1 MTAEDIVGV
10 VKDVAHWL
18 PTQGPIKEFVHHNT
32 LHAYQNYSF
41 YDGCLI
47 ASRMYAARAFLPL
60 SEYRDYYRSG
70 RIQESALREVLL
82 EETDSIETAAAKL
95 RERLL
100 QADVPD
106 ETLPRGIAKEGLRAR
121 WRENRRLALKLQTHP
136 ILFRLVGQFLDQ
148 GISIWRM
155 PHTQFSLYESVRR
168 IVQESWVP
176 LVPYSS
182 PRSRRFLEME
192 PQQAIFEILKQ
203 FVGDEQYFER
213 YLLEMSL
220 AHPGWSGMVHMIE
233 TEPHGLVLRRKVSL
247 LEFCAL
253 ELIAEHAVV
262 TAKFG
267 ENFKPL
273 LEPGEKLPPL
283 PIDKD
288 YVLEWTETEKL
299 QRIWHEAY
307 ERSYYL
313 GVLAKVSAHHGK
325 GVVTEPSVQ
334 AFFCIDDRECSM
346 RRHLEEVAPS
356 VQTFA
361 WAGFYGID
369 CVFQG
374 ADDAFPFKHC
384 PVPVN
389 PKHMIREFKPATA
402 ASPRPSWLTRLLH
415 LDSDPKSHTLVRG
428 LLISQTLGLASALRL
443 AFSIFRPS
451 MSPLTASSLR
461 RVDQEAELQVE
472 RTSEEL
478 QDGYLVGYSV
488 PEMAERVYNVLRA
501 TGAMAR
507 PLAELIVFF
516 GHGASSVNNPYFAAY
531 DCGACSGKPGAPNAR
546 AFALMANRPD
556 VRALVREKGFEIGDK
571 TWFVG
576 GLHDTTRDEVQYY
589 ELDRVPEHLRAKLGK
604 FQADMEAALARNA
617 KERCVKFVLI
627 DPDVSPEQAREEV
640 RRRSTGIFEPRP
652 ELNHATNA
660 GTIVGRRALTRGLN
674 FDRRLFLNSYDPELD
689 PTGDILAGILGAV
702 VPVCGGINLEYF
714 FSRLDCRVY
723 GAGSK
728 LPHNINGL
736 IGVMNGTE
744 GDLLTG
750 LPTQMTEVHEPV
762 RLTLL
767 VQQSPE
773 TALKA
778 AQKSPAVYEWV
789 LNGWVR
795 YFALEPGTYHVYEYR
810 GGQMVRMALSG
821 VAHPPI
827 AAPAAGDPVLSS
839 PSLVS
844 VGGPQA

>member
-10 VKDVAHWL
+10 VKHVAHWL

-32 LHAYQNYSF
+32 LHAYQNHSF
-41 YDGCLI
+41 YEGCLI
-47 ASRMYAARAFLPL
+47 ASRMYASRAFLPL
-60 SEYRDYYRSG
+60 SEYRGYFRSG
-70 RIQESALREVLL
+70 RIQESALRQVLL
-82 EETDSIETAAAKL
+82 EETDNHEAAAAQLKDHLL
-95 RERLL
+95 RA
-100 QADVPD
+100 QVPD

-121 WRENRRLALKLQTHP
+121 WRERRKLALKLQTHP
-136 ILFRLVGQFLDQ
+136 ILFRLIGQFLDQ

-155 PHTQFSLYESVRR
+155 PHTQCSLYESVGR
-168 IVQESWVP
+168 IVEESWVP
-176 LVPYSS
+176 LVPYST
-182 PRSRRFLEME
+182 PRSRRFLKME
-192 PQQAIFEILKQ
+192 PEQAIFEILQQ

-220 AHPGWSGMVHMIE
+220 AHAGWSGMVHMIE

-262 TAKFG
+262 TARFG
-267 ENFKPL
+267 ENFPPL
-273 LEPGEKLPPL
+273 LDPGEKLPPL
-283 PIDKD
+283 PVDPD
-288 YVLEWTETEKL
+288 YVLEWSETEKL
-299 QRIWHEAY
+299 QKIWHEAY

-313 GVLAKVSAHHGK
+313 GVLAQVSEHQGRAA
-325 GVVTEPSVQ
+325 VSEPSVQ

-374 ADDAFPFKHC
+374 ADDAFSFKHC
-384 PVPVN
+384 PVPVQ
-389 PKHMIREFKPATA
+389 PKHLIKEVRATPAR
-402 ASPRPSWLTRLLH
+402 SQGGWLSRLLH
-415 LDSDPKSHTLVRG
+415 MDSDPKSHTLLRG

-451 MSPLTASSLR
+451 MSALTASSLR
-461 RVDQEAELQVE
+461 RVDQEAELLIE
-472 RTSEEL
+472 RTSDHLEE
-478 QDGYLVGYSV
+478 GYLVGYSV
-488 PEMAERVYNVLRA
+488 PEMADRVFNLLRA
-501 TGAMAR
+501 SGASAR
-507 PLAELIVFF
+507 PLAELLVFF

-546 AFALMANRPD
+546 AFAKMANRAD
-556 VRALVREKGFEIGDK
+556 VRALVREKGLDIQEG

-576 GLHDTTRDEVQYY
+576 ALHDTTRDEVQYY
-589 ELDRVPEHLRAKLGK
+589 ETDKVPGHLKGKLAK
-604 FQADMEAALARNA
+604 FQADMEKALGRNA
-617 KERCVKFVLI
+617 KERCLKFVLI
-627 DPDVSPEQAREEV
+627 DTEVTPEQAREEV

-660 GTIVGRRALTRGLN
+660 GAIVGRRALTRGLN
-674 FDRRLFLNSYDPELD
+674 LDRRMFLNSYDPELD
-689 PTGDILAGILGAV
+689 PSGDILAGILGAV

-762 RLTLL
+762 RLTLV
-767 VQQSPE
+767 VQQTPE

-778 AQKSPAVYEWV
+778 AQKNPAVFEWIV
-789 LNGWVR
+789 NGWVL
-795 YFALEPGTYHVYEYR
+795 YFAVAPGTYEIYQYR
-810 GGQMVRMALSG
+810 DGAMVRMGFTPSPPAP
-821 VAHPPI
+821 VAA
-827 AAPAAGDPVLSS
+827 AAPEPVIS

-844 VGGPQA
+844 A

>member
-1 MTAEDIVGV
+1 MTAEDIVGI
-10 VKDVAHWL
+10 VKHVAHWL

-32 LHAYQNYSF
+32 LHAYQNYTF
-41 YDGCLI
+41 YEGCLT

-60 SEYRDYYRSG
+60 SEYRAYFSKG
-70 RIQESALREVLL
+70 RINEAALHEVLL
-82 EETDSIETAAAKL
+82 EETQGNQAEALKL
-95 RERLL
+95 RERLNDSRL
-100 QADVPD
+100 ED
-106 ETLPRGIAKEGLRAR
+106 ETLPRGIAKDGLRAR
-121 WRENRRLALKLQTHP
+121 WREKRNLALKLQTHP
-136 ILFRLVGQFLDQ
+136 ILFRLIGQFLDQ
-148 GISIWRM
+148 GVSIWRM
-155 PHTQFSLYESVRR
+155 PHTQFSLYESVGK
-168 IVQESWVP
+168 IVQESWIP
-176 LVPYSS
+176 LWPYSN
-182 PRSRRFLEME
+182 PQSRRYLEMQ
-192 PQQAIFEILKQ
+192 PQEAILDILKQ

-233 TEPHGLVLRRKVSL
+233 TEPQGLVLRRKVSL

-267 ENFKPL
+267 TSFPPL
-273 LEPGEKLPPL
+273 LAPGETLPPL
-283 PIDKD
+283 PVHKD
-288 YVLEWTETEKL
+288 YVLEWTETERL
-299 QRIWHEAY
+299 QKIWHEAY
-307 ERSYYL
+307 ERSYYV
-313 GVLAKVSAHHGK
+313 GVLTQISEHRGRGAIS
-325 GVVTEPSVQ
+325 EPSVQ
-334 AFFCIDDRECSM
+334 AFFCIDDRECSL

-361 WAGFYGID
+361 WAGFFGID

-384 PVPVN
+384 PVPVQ
-389 PKHMIREFKPATA
+389 PKHLIREVKPAGHK
-402 ASPRPSWLTRLLH
+402 PRASWLSRLLQ
-415 LDSDPKSHTLVRG
+415 LDSDPGSQTLVRG
-428 LLISQTLGLASALRL
+428 MLISQTLGLASALRL
-443 AFSIFRPS
+443 AFSIFRPV

-461 RVDQEAELQVE
+461 RVDQEAELQIE

-478 QDGYLVGYSV
+478 QDGYLVGYTV
-488 PEMAERVYNVLRA
+488 PEMAERVYNILRA
-501 TGAMAR
+501 SGAQAR
-507 PLAELIVFF
+507 PLAELVVFY

-556 VRALVREKGFEIGDK
+556 VRALVKEKGYDIGER

-576 GLHDTTRDEVQYY
+576 ALHDTTRDEVQYY
-589 ELDRVPEHLRAKLGK
+589 ELDRVPAHLSEKLKK
-604 FQADMEAALARNA
+604 FQADMETALGRNA
-617 KERCVKFVLI
+617 KERCLKFVLV
-627 DPDVSPEQAREEV
+627 DTNVTPEQAREEV

-674 FDRRLFLNSYDPELD
+674 FDRRMFLNSYDPDLD
-689 PTGDILAGILGAV
+689 PSGDTLAGILGAV

-750 LPTQMTEVHEPV
+750 LPTQMTEVHEPI

-767 VQQSPE
+767 VQQTPE

-778 AQKSPAVYEWV
+778 AQKSPAVYEWIM
-789 LNGWVR
+789 NGWVR
-795 YFALEPGTYHVYEYR
+795 YFAIDPASFEVYEYR
-810 GGQMVRMALSG
+810 GGSMVRMKLGSST
-821 VAHPPI
+821 V
-827 AAPAAGDPVLSS
+827 APAAPPPAALATSA
-839 PSLVS
+839 PPLVQ
-844 VGGPQA
+844 VGGSQA

>member
-1 MTAEDIVGV
+1 MTAEDIVGI
-10 VKDVAHWL
+10 VKHVAHWL

-32 LHAYQNYSF
+32 LHAYQSYPF

-60 SEYRDYYRSG
+60 SEYRSYYATG
-70 RIQESALREVLL
+70 RIQESALRDVLL
-82 EETDSIETAAAKL
+82 EETDHHEVAAARLK
-95 RERLL
+95 ERLL
-100 QADVPD
+100 WAEVPD

-121 WRENRRLALKLQTHP
+121 WRENRQLALKLQTHP
-136 ILFRLVGQFLDQ
+136 ILFRLIGQFLDQ

-155 PHTQFSLYESVRR
+155 PHTQYSLYESVRR

-176 LVPYSS
+176 LFPYSS
-182 PRSRRFLEME
+182 PDSRRFLEMG
-192 PQQAIFEILKQ
+192 PSQAILEILTK
-203 FVGDEQYFER
+203 FVGHEQYFER

-233 TEPHGLVLRRKVSL
+233 TEPQGLVLQRKVSL

-262 TAKFG
+262 TARFG
-267 ENFKPL
+267 KNFKPL
-273 LEPGEKLPPL
+273 LEPGEKLAPL
-283 PIDKD
+283 PVDKD
-288 YVLEWTETEKL
+288 YLLEWSESEKL

-313 GVLAKVSAHHGK
+313 GVLSKISAHQGK
-325 GVVTEPSVQ
+325 GIVGEPSVQ

-384 PVPVN
+384 PVPVK
-389 PKHMIREFKPATA
+389 PKHMIREVRA
-402 ASPRPSWLTRLLH
+402 AAARPKAGWLSRLLQ
-415 LDSDPKSHTLVRG
+415 LDSDPSSHTLLRG

-451 MSPLTASSLR
+451 MGPLTASSLR
-461 RVDQEAELQVE
+461 RVDQEAELQIE
-472 RTSEEL
+472 RTSDEL
-478 QDGYLVGYSV
+478 EDGYLVGYSV
-488 PEMAERVYNVLRA
+488 SEMADRVYNILRA
-501 TGAMAR
+501 TGATAR

-546 AFALMANRPD
+546 AFALMANRAD
-556 VRALVREKGFEIGDK
+556 VRALVREKGFDIGDK
-571 TWFVG
+571 TWFLG
-576 GLHDTTRDEVQYY
+576 ALHDTTRDEVQYY
-589 ELDRVPEHLRAKLGK
+589 ELERVPEHVRAKLGK
-604 FQADMEAALARNA
+604 FQADMEVALARNA
-617 KERCVKFVLI
+617 KERCVKFVMI
-627 DPDVSPEQAREEV
+627 DPGVSPEQAREEV

-674 FDRRLFLNSYDPELD
+674 FNRRLFLNSYDPELD
-689 PTGDILAGILGAV
+689 PSGDILAGILGAV

-762 RLTLL
+762 RLTLV

-778 AQKSPAVYEWV
+778 AQKNPAIYEWIF
-789 LNGWVR
+789 NGWVR

-821 VAHPPI
+821 AI
-827 AAPAAGDPVLSS
+827 APATFPPPAEQPLS
-839 PSLVS
+839 PSPS
-844 VGGPQA
+844 FATSGGLKA

>member
-1 MTAEDIVGV
+1 MVDV
-10 VKDVAHWL
+10 VKHVAHWL

-32 LHAYQNYSF
+32 LHAYQNHSF

-47 ASRMYAARAFLPL
+47 ASRMYASRAFLPL
-60 SEYRDYYRSG
+60 SEYRGYLRSG
-70 RIQESALREVLL
+70 RILESALREVLL
-82 EETDSIETAAAKL
+82 EESQNNEAVAAKL
-95 RERLL
+95 KDRLL
-100 QADVPD
+100 HAELPD
-106 ETLPRGIAKEGLRAR
+106 ETLPRGVAKEGLRAR
-121 WRENRRLALKLQTHP
+121 WRERRQLALKLQTHP
-136 ILFRLVGQFLDQ
+136 ILFRLLGQFLDQ

-155 PHTQFSLYESVRR
+155 PHTQYSLYESVRQ

-176 LVPYSS
+176 LVPFSS
-182 PRSRRFLEME
+182 PGARRFLEME

-220 AHPGWSGMVHMIE
+220 AHPGWSGMIHMIE

-247 LEFCAL
+247 LDFCAL

-262 TAKFG
+262 SEKFG
-267 ENFKPL
+267 SSFKPL
-273 LEPGEKLPPL
+273 LEPGEKLEPL
-283 PIDKD
+283 PVDPG

-299 QRIWHEAY
+299 QKLWHEAY

-313 GVLAKVSAHHGK
+313 GVLAQVAEHQGSGLVS
-325 GVVTEPSVQ
+325 EPSVQ
-334 AFFCIDDRECSM
+334 AFFCIDDRECSI

-361 WAGFYGID
+361 WAGFFGID

-389 PKHMIREFKPATA
+389 PKHMIKEVRQA
-402 ASPRPSWLTRLLH
+402 PSAPPGWLSRLLH
-415 LDSDPKSHTLVRG
+415 LDSDPKSHTLLRG
-428 LLISQTLGLASALRL
+428 LIISQTLGLASALRL
-443 AFSIFRPS
+443 AFSIFRPT

-461 RVDQEAELQVE
+461 RVDQEADLLIE

-478 QDGYLVGYSV
+478 EEGYLVGYSV
-488 PEMAERVYNVLRA
+488 PEMAERVYNLLRA
-501 TGAMAR
+501 TGASAR

-546 AFALMANRPD
+546 AFAKMANRPD
-556 VRALVREKGFEIGDK
+556 VRALVREKGFEIADGS
-571 TWFVG
+571 WFVG
-576 GLHDTTRDEVQYY
+576 ALHDTTRDEVQYY
-589 ELDRVPEHLRAKLGK
+589 EIDKVPAQLKVKLAK

-617 KERCVKFVLI
+617 KERCLKFVLI
-627 DPDVSPEQAREEV
+627 DPAVSPEQAREEV

-660 GTIVGRRALTRGLN
+660 GTIVGRRTLTRGLN
-674 FDRRLFLNSYDPELD
+674 LDRRMFLNSYDPDLD
-689 PTGDILAGILGAV
+689 PSGDILAGILGAV

-714 FSRLDCRVY
+714 FSRMDCHVY

-728 LPHNINGL
+728 LPHNVNGL

-750 LPTQMTEVHEPV
+750 LPTQMTEIHEPV

-767 VQQSPE
+767 VQQTPE

-778 AQKSPAVYEWV
+778 AQKNPAVFEWV
-789 LNGWVR
+789 QNGWVL
-795 YFALEPGTYHVYEYR
+795 YFSITPGTYEIHQYR
-810 GGQMVRMALSG
+810 KGQMVRMG
-821 VAHPPI
+821 F
-827 AAPAAGDPVLSS
+827 APAAPPPVSAGTQEAAVG
-839 PSLVS
+839 PSLVK
-844 VGGPQA
+844 A

>member
-1 MTAEDIVGV
+1 MVDV
-10 VKDVAHWL
+10 VKHVAHWL

-32 LHAYQNYSF
+32 LHAYQNHSF

-47 ASRMYAARAFLPL
+47 ASRMYASRAFLPL
-60 SEYRDYYRSG
+60 SEYRGYLRSG
-70 RIQESALREVLL
+70 RIHESALREVLL
-82 EETDSIETAAAKL
+82 EESQNNEAVAAKL
-95 RERLL
+95 KDRMLHAEL
-100 QADVPD
+100 PD
-106 ETLPRGIAKEGLRAR
+106 ETLPRGVAKEGLRAR
-121 WRENRRLALKLQTHP
+121 WRERRQLALKLQTHP
-136 ILFRLVGQFLDQ
+136 ILFRLLGQFLDQ

-155 PHTQFSLYESVRR
+155 PHTQCSLYESVRK

-176 LVPYSS
+176 LVPFSS
-182 PRSRRFLEME
+182 PSARRFLEME
-192 PQQAIFEILKQ
+192 PEQAIFEILKQ

-220 AHPGWSGMVHMIE
+220 AHPGWSGMIHMIE

-253 ELIAEHAVV
+253 ELIAEYAVV
-262 TAKFG
+262 TEKFG
-267 ENFKPL
+267 PNFQPL
-273 LEPGEKLPPL
+273 LEPGEKLSPL
-283 PIDKD
+283 PVDAG

-299 QRIWHEAY
+299 QKLWHEAY

-313 GVLAKVSAHHGK
+313 GVLARVADHQGRGLVS
-325 GVVTEPSVQ
+325 EPSVQ
-334 AFFCIDDRECSM
+334 AFFCIDDRECSI

-361 WAGFYGID
+361 WAGFFGID

-389 PKHMIREFKPATA
+389 PKHMIKEVRQAPPA
-402 ASPRPSWLTRLLH
+402 PKGWLSRLLH
-415 LDSDPKSHTLVRG
+415 LDSDPKSHTLLRG
-428 LLISQTLGLASALRL
+428 MIISQTLGLASALRL
-443 AFSIFRPS
+443 AFSIFRPT

-461 RVDQEAELQVE
+461 RVDQEADLLIE

-478 QDGYLVGYSV
+478 EEGYLVGYSV
-488 PEMAERVYNVLRA
+488 PEMAERVYNLLRA
-501 TGAMAR
+501 TGASAR

-546 AFALMANRPD
+546 AFAKMANRPD
-556 VRALVREKGFEIGDK
+556 VRALVREKGFEIADGS
-571 TWFVG
+571 WFVG
-576 GLHDTTRDEVQYY
+576 ALHDTTRDEVQYY
-589 ELDRVPEHLRAKLGK
+589 ETDKVPAQLKVKLAK
-604 FQADMEAALARNA
+604 FQADMETALARNA

-627 DPDVSPEQAREEV
+627 DPEVSPEQAREEV

-660 GTIVGRRALTRGLN
+660 GTIVGRRTLTRGLN
-674 FDRRLFLNSYDPELD
+674 LDRRMFLNSYDPDLD
-689 PTGDILAGILGAV
+689 PSGDILAGILGAV

-714 FSRLDCRVY
+714 FSRLDCHVY

-728 LPHNINGL
+728 LPHNVNGL

-767 VQQSPE
+767 VQQTPE

-778 AQKSPAVYEWV
+778 AQKNPAVFEWV
-789 LNGWVR
+789 QNGWVL
-795 YFALEPGTYHVYEYR
+795 YFSITPGTYEVHQFR
-810 GGQMVRMALSG
+810 DGQMVRMG
-821 VAHPPI
+821 FTP
-827 AAPAAGDPVLSS
+827 AAPPPASAGSQEPAAS
-839 PSLVS
+839 PSLVK
-844 VGGPQA
+844 A

>member
-10 VKDVAHWL
+10 VKHIAHWL

-32 LHAYQNYSF
+32 LHAYQDRSF
-41 YDGCLI
+41 YEGCLI
-47 ASRMYAARAFLPL
+47 ASRMYASRAFLPL
-60 SEYRDYYRSG
+60 SEYRGYYASG
-70 RIQESALREVLL
+70 RIDEASLREVLA
-82 EETDSIETAAAKL
+82 EECQSEDEISRLK
-95 RERLL
+95 ERLL
-100 QADVPD
+100 QAELPD
-106 ETLPRGIAKEGLRAR
+106 ETLPRGIAKEGLRPR
-121 WRENRRLALKLQTHP
+121 WRENRGLALKLQTHP

-155 PHTQFSLYESVRR
+155 PHTQVSLYESVRR
-168 IVQESWVP
+168 IVKESWVP
-176 LVPYSS
+176 LVPYSTPS
-182 PRSRRFLEME
+182 SRRFLEME
-192 PQQAIFEILKQ
+192 PQQAILEILQ
-203 FVGDEQYFER
+203 RFVGDERYFER

-262 TAKFG
+262 TARFG

-273 LEPGEKLPPL
+273 LEPGESLPPL
-283 PIDKD
+283 PVDKD
-288 YVLEWTETEKL
+288 YVLEWSETEKL
-299 QRIWHEAY
+299 QRLWHEAY

-313 GVLAKVSAHHGK
+313 GVLAKVSAHQGRAAIS
-325 GVVTEPSVQ
+325 EPSVQ

-346 RRHLEEVAPS
+346 RRHLEEVAPA

-389 PKHMIREFKPATA
+389 PKHMIREVKDTPSKPKGG
-402 ASPRPSWLTRLLH
+402 WLAHLLH
-415 LDSDPKSHTLVRG
+415 LDSDPGSHTLVRG
-428 LLISQTLGLASALRL
+428 MIISQTLGLASALRL
-443 AFSIFRPS
+443 AFSIFRPT

-461 RVDQEAELQVE
+461 RVDGEAELQIE

-488 PEMAERVYNVLRA
+488 PEMAERVYNLLRA
-501 TGAMAR
+501 SGASAR
-507 PLAELIVFF
+507 PLAELLVFF

-556 VRALVREKGFEIGDK
+556 VRALVREKGFDIHDN

-576 GLHDTTRDEVQYY
+576 ALHDTTRDEVQYY
-589 ELDRVPEHLRAKLGK
+589 ELDRVPAHLQGKLAK
-604 FQADMEAALARNA
+604 FQADMEIALARNA

-627 DPDVSPEQAREEV
+627 DPAVSPEQAREEV

-660 GTIVGRRALTRGLN
+660 GAIVGRRALTRGLN
-674 FDRRLFLNSYDPELD
+674 LERRMFLNSYDPDLD
-689 PTGDILAGILGAV
+689 PSGDILAGILGAV

-728 LPHNINGL
+728 LPHNVNGL

-767 VQQSPE
+767 VQQTPE

-778 AQKSPAVYEWV
+778 AQKSPAVYEWI

-795 YFALEPGTYHVYEYR
+795 YFAIVPGTYEIYEFR

-821 VAHPPI
+821 
-827 AAPAAGDPVLSS
+827 AAPAPPAPAEPSLEISS
-839 PSLVS
+839 PSLVT
-844 VGGPQA
+844 VGGSQA